1 MEEMKDKRDLSL
13 EIEAEDQ
20 MIGIE
25 QNPEIEIGEKE
36 VSRNHPDHHHAMILR
51 KEATDPLLREDH
63 KGILLVEVTEGDI
76 QAEGMAGILLEIAA
90 TDHTLETGLEINPN
104 TTTEGQHIIL
114 ETVTIVGKGRGMTE
128 MDVVKELYPRKDK
141 EIVEEMRVEEKKE
154 KQKKVKV
161 VMVN

>member
-1 MEEMKDKRDLSL
+1 MVEMTGGRDPPL
-13 EIEAEDQ
+13 EIEDQ
-20 MIGIE
+20 MIDID
-25 QNPEIEIGEKE
+25 QTPEIEIGEKE
-36 VSRNHPDHHHAMILR
+36 VLKNHPDHHHAITLR
-51 KEATDPLLREDH
+51 IEATDPLLRADFR
-63 KGILLVEVTEGDI
+63 GILLVKVTEGEI

-114 ETVTIVGKGRGMTE
+114 ETVIIVGKGRGMTE
-128 MDVVKELYPRKDK
+128 MDVVKELFPRKDK
-141 EIVEEMRVEEKKE
+141 EIVEEMRVEEGKE

>member
-20 MIGIE
+20 MIVIE
-25 QNPEIEIGEKE
+25 QTPEIEIGEKE
-36 VSRNHPDHHHAMILR
+36 VSRNHPDHLHAMILR

-63 KGILLVEVTEGDI
+63 KGILLVEVTEGDT

-104 TTTEGQHIIL
+104 TTEEGQLTIL
-114 ETVTIVGKGRGMTE
+114 ETVTIVA
-128 MDVVKELYPRKDK
+128 PH
-141 EIVEEMRVEEKKE
+141 
-154 KQKKVKV
+154 
-161 VMVN
+161 

>member
-1 MEEMKDKRDLSL
+1 
-13 EIEAEDQ
+13 
-20 MIGIE
+20 
-25 QNPEIEIGEKE
+25 
-36 VSRNHPDHHHAMILR
+36 MILR
-51 KEATDPLLREDH
+51 KEVIDPLPREDH
-63 KGILLVEVTEGDI
+63 KGILHEEVTEGEI

-104 TTTEGQHIIL
+104 TIREGQQIIL
-114 ETVTIVGKGRGMTE
+114 ETVIIVGKGRGMTE

-141 EIVEEMRVEEKKE
+141 EIVEEVRVEEEEE